1 MLLSGGQWCYKG
13 GFLDDR
19 PHGSNCLLLLAS
31 GVVFEGEFVRGVCSS
46 LGKLLYP
53 NGDMYFGQHREFIKE
68 GVGKMVYLDGS
79 VYEGHW
85 ESDRK
90 N

>member
-1 MLLSGGQWCYKG
+1 M
-13 GFLDDR
+13 DDR

-53 NGDMYFGQHREFIKE
+53 NGDMYFGQHREFVKE
-68 GVGKMVYLDGS
+68 GVGKMVYLNGS